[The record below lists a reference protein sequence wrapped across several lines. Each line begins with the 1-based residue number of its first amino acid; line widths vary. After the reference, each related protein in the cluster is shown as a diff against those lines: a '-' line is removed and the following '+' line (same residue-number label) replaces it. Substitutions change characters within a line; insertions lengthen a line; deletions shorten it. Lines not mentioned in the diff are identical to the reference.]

1 MTNLSKPHARD
12 AHIPSLTAGLAHQLW
27 RADHPR
33 VLLAEEDARMQI
45 LIAARLRRDGCLVL
59 ELPDGRKLTTEV
71 AAELAR
77 ARTGG
82 QPIDVIIA
90 DARLPGASGI
100 DVLGAVRRARWPVPF
115 ILLAASGDRDVRRV
129 GRRLG
134 ASATFEKPFD
144 LDDLVT
150 AIALLVSP

>member
-1 MTNLSKPHARD
+1 MTNLPRPHALD
-12 AHIPSLTAGLAHQLW
+12 VQLPSLTAGLSHQLW

-33 VLLAEEDARMQI
+33 VLLAEEDTRMRI

-59 ELPDGRKLTTEV
+59 EVPDGRTLV
-71 AAELAR
+71 SQVGAELAR
-77 ARTGG
+77 ARAGG
-82 QPIDVIIA
+82 MPIDLIIA
-90 DARLPGASGI
+90 DALLPGPTGI
-100 DVLGAVRRARWPVPF
+100 EVLGAVRRARWPVPF
-115 ILLAASGDRDVRRV
+115 ILLAASGDAHVRRE